1 MTQPDSAVSP
11 GIDWNGQLLD
21 QLDWHW
27 QHHLRPRLSGLT
39 DDEYFWE
46 PVEGCWNVQPRGVS
60 TAPIQAGSGAFT
72 IDFALPKPDPP
83 PVTTIA
89 WRLGHVIVGVLGTR
103 ASNHFGDR
111 SIDYQTF
118 DYAGT
123 AADALHQ
130 LDEVYAAWTGGVR
143 ALGTG
148 GLTRPCGPDEGPFR
162 RLPDGGAGAAHQP
175 RNHPPWRRDLAAARS
190 VPAPDRYQ
198 VTGSSTRP
206 PVSNSSRPRSDS
218 TGTAR
223 RMVGNR
229 SSRAANSMCS
239 SIRANGAPTQKRGP

>member
-1 MTQPDSAVSP
+1 MTQPDSAVSA

-21 QLDWHW
+21 QLGWHW

-72 IDFALPKPDPP
+72 IDFALPEPDPP

-123 AADALHQ
+123 AADALRQ
-130 LDEVYAAWTGGVR
+130 LDGVYAAWTGGVR

-148 GLTRPCGPDEGPFR
+148 GLARPCGRDEGPFADYPMAALVLHISR
-162 RLPDGGAGAAHQP
+162 ETIHHGAEILLL
-175 RNHPPWRRDLAAARS
+175 RDLYRH
-190 VPAPDRYQ
+190 Q
-198 VTGSSTRP
+198 TVTR
-206 PVSNSSRPRSDS
+206 
-218 TGTAR
+218 
-223 RMVGNR
+223 
-229 SSRAANSMCS
+229 SRAAPPGH
-239 SIRANGAPTQKRGP
+239 R